1 MLKNKKYKGDMLL
14 QKHYTSN
21 YLTHTQKKNNG
32 EITQYYV
39 ENSHPAIISKEE
51 WNAVQ
56 QEFERRERYKEQ
68 HHIKQYGY
76 GAIAGPFCSKIFCGK
91 CGSLY
96 GKRGHKNRE
105 GVYWKCLNRVSG
117 LGADACMNFNLKDD
131 DLRKAFVKVWNK
143 IVMNKEEKYETWN
156 YLAQEGNELERLR
169 ARQMQELTEEGKIEE
184 AFDEIIKMVLEG
196 VIVKEN
202 KMLEFH
208 FLEGTVE
215 SISL

>member
-1 MLKNKKYKGDMLL
+1 M
-14 QKHYTSN
+14 S
-21 YLTHTQKKNNG
+21 
-32 EITQYYV
+32 
-39 ENSHPAIISKEE
+39 S
-51 WNAVQ
+51 
-56 QEFERRERYKEQ
+56 
-68 HHIKQYGY
+68 
-76 GAIAGPFCSKIFCGK
+76 
-91 CGSLY
+91 
-96 GKRGHKNRE
+96 
-105 GVYWKCLNRVSG
+105 